1 MLSGFFRRIWRRVS
15 FSFYALQLKTLGK
28 HFELEACRTALLAF
42 TPAEASPFSTCACVC
57 VCYESDNL
65 CGFHKLSYYLRVVL
79 CFIIQ
84 AQQRDLKLIDE
95 AVGKVSKNIV

>member
-1 MLSGFFRRIWRRVS
+1 MLSRFFRRIWRRVS
-15 FSFYALQLKTLGK
+15 SFLFYALQLKTLGK
-28 HFELEACRTALLAF
+28 HFELEACRAALIAF
-42 TPAEASPFSTCACVC
+42 PPAEASVCVC

-84 AQQRDLKLIDE
+84 AQQRDPKLIDE
-95 AVGKVSKNIV
+95 AVGKVSTNTV